1 MGKTTTI
8 EDTDVMLT
16 AIETSSD
23 GVLASREM
31 FSTNP

>member
-16 AIETSSD
+16 TTETSSD
-23 GVLASREM
+23 GVLTSGEM